1 MTNACT
7 TVVASRDRCFRPG
20 CDGAVPGGCTAA
32 RTDAVGALAGFDAAC
47 AAGPVGTCVVGRNDG
62 AVDEIAR
69 GAIKQQQQLAVIDE
83 KLANATGWHSTS
95 TGNVK
100 MLLNS
105 LESSLNTYFRPSQSR
120 SSFRGVRRP
129 SRRGRSKS
137 CCCAWCCH
145 RSAILTI
152 ALVPLSNPRL
162 ARARAVGAGRLQA
175 ATGAVGHRAARGHHR
190 WGR

>member
-1 MTNACT
+1 VTAVFAPGAMVLCLEAAPPRVRTLSALW
-7 TVVASRDRCFRPG
+7 RDSMPR
-20 CDGAVPGGCTAA
+20 VP
-32 RTDAVGALAGFDAAC
+32 RDPS
-47 AAGPVGTCVVGRNDG
+47 GPVSSDETTARWTRAR
-62 AVDEIAR
+62 AVR
-69 GAIKQQQQLAVIDE
+69 SSSSQQLVVIDE
-83 KLANATGWHSTS
+83 KLANATGWHSAP

-152 ALVPLSNPRL
+152 ALVPLSDPPL
-162 ARARAVGAGRLQA
+162 ACARAVGAGRLQA